1 MLHGGSFIV
10 EVVEYLVLLLDGIEE
25 VVEELDAF
33 ALVLEEFD
41 DLVVIIEVGAW
52 DEVGEVG
59 GHLKADMALEVD
71 EIHE

>member
-1 MLHGGSFIV
+1 M
-10 EVVEYLVLLLDGIEE
+10 
-25 VVEELDAF
+25 DAF